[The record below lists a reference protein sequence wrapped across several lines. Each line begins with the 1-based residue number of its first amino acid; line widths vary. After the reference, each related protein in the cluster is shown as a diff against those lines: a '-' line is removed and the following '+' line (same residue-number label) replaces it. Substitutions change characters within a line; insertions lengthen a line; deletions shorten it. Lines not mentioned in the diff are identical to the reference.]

1 MSLSSPSTSTT
12 PASAQVATPWARSAR
27 DLYLTAM
34 LLFVVTIVIGILNGA
49 DAVEFDRNQLLTHV
63 HAGTVGWMSLAIVAT
78 AFVLFRSS
86 DTLLT
91 WALAITVPGYVVAFY
106 TGNFPF
112 RAATG
117 VLVLLAIA
125 WLLVWLWRSFLGGD
139 RTLPRLA
146 VALGLTT
153 FAYGAVIGVLLQ
165 LQFALE
171 TTILSGD
178 AIGAHAGAMTFGYL
192 VLVGMGVIEWRLRDT
207 RGLPIGG
214 LVQVLAL
221 FAGGLILSVGLLADQ
236 GQAAGGIYLLTGL
249 VAVVLFVVRIGPAV
263 LRAGWAR
270 ASASRQAAAASI
282 WVVVALALFMYL
294 VTLFVTS
301 NDIASIPLNMLI
313 ASDHATYIGVITNL
327 VLGLLLA
334 LSIDRADRWPWAD
347 QLVFLGVNGGLL
359 VFVAGLIL
367 DSAEV
372 KRIGAP
378 VMGVALLFALAVYAY
393 RLLGSSLS
401 LDDDGE
407 AATSEAAAA
416 AATTQAGT

>member
-12 PASAQVATPWARSAR
+12 LTSDALPPPWARAAR

-49 DAVEFDRNQLLTHV
+49 DAVDFDRNQLLTHV

-78 AFVLFRSS
+78 AFLLFRSS

-91 WALAITVPGYVVAFY
+91 WALAITVPGYVIAFY

-125 WLLVWLWRSFLGGD
+125 WLLVWLWRSFLGGE

-192 VLVGMGVIEWRLRDT
+192 VLVGMGVIEWRLRGT
-207 RGLPIGG
+207 SGLPIGG

-236 GQAAGGIYLLTGL
+236 GQAAGGIYLLTEL
-249 VAVVLFVVRIGPAV
+249 VAVVLFIVRMGPAV

-270 ASASRQAAAASI
+270 ASASRQAAAGSI

-347 QLVFLGVNGGLL
+347 QLVFLGVNGGLV

-378 VMGVALLFALAVYAY
+378 VMGVALLFALALYAY

-407 AATSEAAAA
+407 AAS
-416 AATTQAGT
+416 

>member
-12 PASAQVATPWARSAR
+12 LTSDALPPPWARAAR

-49 DAVEFDRNQLLTHV
+49 DAVDFDRNQLLTHV

-78 AFVLFRSS
+78 AFLLFRSS

-91 WALAITVPGYVVAFY
+91 WALAITVPGYVIAFY

-125 WLLVWLWRSFLGGD
+125 WLLVWLWRSFLGGE

-192 VLVGMGVIEWRLRDT
+192 VLVGMGVIEWRLRGT
-207 RGLPIGG
+207 SGLPVGG

-236 GQAAGGIYLLTGL
+236 GQAAGGIYLLTEL
-249 VAVVLFVVRIGPAV
+249 VAVVLFIVRMGPAV

-270 ASASRQAAAASI
+270 ASASRQAAAGSI

-347 QLVFLGVNGGLL
+347 QLVFLGVNGGLV

-378 VMGVALLFALAVYAY
+378 VMGVALLFALALYAY

-401 LDDDGE
+401 IDGDGE
-407 AATSEAAAA
+407 AAS
-416 AATTQAGT
+416 

>member
-12 PASAQVATPWARSAR
+12 LTSDALPPPWARAAR

-49 DAVEFDRNQLLTHV
+49 DAVDFDRNQLLTHV

-78 AFVLFRSS
+78 AFLLFRSS

-91 WALAITVPGYVVAFY
+91 WALAITVPGYVIAFY

-125 WLLVWLWRSFLGGD
+125 WLLVWLWRSFLGGE

-146 VALGLTT
+146 IALGLTT

-192 VLVGMGVIEWRLRDT
+192 VLVGMGVIEWRLRGT
-207 RGLPIGG
+207 SGLPIGG

-236 GQAAGGIYLLTGL
+236 GQAAGGIYLLTEL
-249 VAVVLFVVRIGPAV
+249 VAVVLFIVRMGPAV

-270 ASASRQAAAASI
+270 ASASRQAAAGSI

-347 QLVFLGVNGGLL
+347 QLVFLGVNGGLV

-367 DSAEV
+367 DAAEV

-378 VMGVALLFALAVYAY
+378 VMGVALLFALALYAY

-407 AATSEAAAA
+407 AAS
-416 AATTQAGT
+416 

>member
-12 PASAQVATPWARSAR
+12 PASTQVATPWARSAR

-91 WALAITVPGYVVAFY
+91 WALAITVPGYVIAFY

-125 WLLVWLWRSFLGGD
+125 WLLVWLWRSFLGGE

-153 FAYGAVIGVLLQ
+153 FTYGAVIGVLLQ

>member
-1 MSLSSPSTSTT
+1 
-12 PASAQVATPWARSAR
+12 
-27 DLYLTAM
+27 
-34 LLFVVTIVIGILNGA
+34 
-49 DAVEFDRNQLLTHV
+49 
-63 HAGTVGWMSLAIVAT
+63 
-78 AFVLFRSS
+78 
-86 DTLLT
+86 
-91 WALAITVPGYVVAFY
+91 
-106 TGNFPF
+106 
-112 RAATG
+112 
-117 VLVLLAIA
+117 
-125 WLLVWLWRSFLGGD
+125 
-139 RTLPRLA
+139 
-146 VALGLTT
+146 
-153 FAYGAVIGVLLQ
+153 
-165 LQFALE
+165 
-171 TTILSGD
+171 
-178 AIGAHAGAMTFGYL
+178 
-192 VLVGMGVIEWRLRDT
+192 MGVIEWRLRGT
-207 RGLPIGG
+207 SGLPIGG

-236 GQAAGGIYLLTGL
+236 GQAAGGIYLLTEL
-249 VAVVLFVVRIGPAV
+249 VAVVLFIVRMGPAV

-270 ASASRQAAAASI
+270 ASASRQAAAGSI

-347 QLVFLGVNGGLL
+347 QLVFLGVNGGLV

-378 VMGVALLFALAVYAY
+378 VMGVALLFALALYAY

-401 LDDDGE
+401 IDDDGE
-407 AATSEAAAA
+407 ATP
-416 AATTQAGT
+416 

>member
-91 WALAITVPGYVVAFY
+91 WALAITVPGYVIAFY

-125 WLLVWLWRSFLGGD
+125 WLLVWLWRSFLGGE

-221 FAGGLILSVGLLADQ
+221 FAGGLILSVGRLADQ
-236 GQAAGGIYLLTGL
+236 GQAAGGIYLLTEL

-334 LSIDRADRWPWAD
+334 LSIDRADRWPWVD

-378 VMGVALLFALAVYAY
+378 VMGVALLFALAVYGY

-407 AATSEAAAA
+407 AAMDEMAAPAVA
-416 AATTQAGT
+416 TQAGT